1 MGHGCAVGGD
11 REVAADLMVAG
22 VGGGGAGG
30 SGGVGES
37 DRMDGR
43 AEQMVVEG
51 GQIVSAAEDD
61 VGGVFGLGDAPVVA
75 AERSE
80 IGDVARD
87 GSIHAR
93 MQLGHG

>member
-1 MGHGCAVGGD
+1 MAHACAVDAD

-22 VGGGGAGG
+22 LVGGGAEERGD
-30 SGGVGES
+30 VGES

-61 VGGVFGLGDAPVVA
+61 VGGVFGLGDAPAVGA
-75 AERSE
+75 GRSQV
-80 IGDVARD
+80 GNVARD
-87 GSIHAR
+87 SSIHAGVN
-93 MQLGHG
+93 LGHG